1 LKATLRNVRPR
12 RVNRAL
18 ERRDNIEKTKS
29 LLFLV
34 TILTSNGRSIS
45 NERYKDTVDIFS
57 IFVQLFQRFI
67 NISIL
72 NSL

>member
-1 LKATLRNVRPR
+1 MPR
-12 RVNRAL
+12 RVINAL
-18 ERRDNIEKTKS
+18 ERRDSIEKIKS

-34 TILTSNGRSIS
+34 TILTSSGRSIS
-45 NERYKDTVDIFS
+45 NDRYRDKVESFS

>member
-1 LKATLRNVRPR
+1 MLR
-12 RVNRAL
+12 RVINAL
-18 ERRDNIEKTKS
+18 ERRESIEKIKN

-34 TILTSNGRSIS
+34 TILTNSGRSIS
-45 NERYKDTVDIFS
+45 NERYKDRVESFS

-72 NSL
+72 DSL